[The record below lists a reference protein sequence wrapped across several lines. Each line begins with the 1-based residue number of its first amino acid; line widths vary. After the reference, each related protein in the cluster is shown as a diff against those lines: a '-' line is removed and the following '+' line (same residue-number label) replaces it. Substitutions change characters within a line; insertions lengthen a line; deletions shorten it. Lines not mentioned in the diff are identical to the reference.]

1 LSETENLSDHF
12 GAINKMMSDIYF
24 KNENA
29 HMKIE
34 KERKSF

>member
-1 LSETENLSDHF
+1 LSKTENQNDHF

-29 HMKIE
+29 IQKIE

>member
-29 HMKIE
+29 IQKIE